1 MISEEKQRVGKTNTY
16 INIYIYIY
24 VIKTF
29 PYVTETKYD

>member
-16 INIYIYIY
+16 IYIYIY